1 MGLLCPPESAVCT
14 KLGNYKPVFFY
25 NHAIESKNGRTA
37 IAELPFAYGLI
48 YLSPER
54 NSAECLLDGNCGNA
68 GIGNIRRTLF
78 SCMQS
83 EIAAVIG

>member
-1 MGLLCPPESAVCT
+1 MGLLCPPDSAVCT
-14 KLGNYKPVFFY
+14 KLGIKEQEFFVIA
-25 NHAIESKNGRTA
+25 NSNQKGRTA

-48 YLSPER
+48 YLLSER
-54 NSAECLLDGNCGNA
+54 DRAECLFDGNCGNA

-78 SCMQS
+78 GCMQS